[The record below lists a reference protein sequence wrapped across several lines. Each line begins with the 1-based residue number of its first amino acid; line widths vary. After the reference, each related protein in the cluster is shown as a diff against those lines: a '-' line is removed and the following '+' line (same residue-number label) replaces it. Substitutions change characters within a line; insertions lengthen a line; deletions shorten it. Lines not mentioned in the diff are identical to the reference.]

1 MSKSI
6 SSFVFAVSARMLNW
20 SICCS
25 FATLLAVN
33 FLHVGSA
40 SSALVHRYDFEQATG
55 SDTEAG
61 WTHMATNI
69 AGTPTTAGFLPAAE
83 GSINAFNRIPSIQAP
98 FDLIED
104 VIISFSGPTLPGS
117 DMVFR
122 EIVPAGANG
131 VQLTIYRNDPL
142 DNFIANFLTQVSI
155 NGGPLTT
162 IDTGIPGN
170 GFYHAPISTTLGL
183 PVSGSIQTLD
193 FYFFDGAINSSQV
206 RINGIEAIYSF
217 PPAPEPSSLVLWGL
231 MTAGCGMLRRRGRRA
246 S

>member
-6 SSFVFAVSARMLNW
+6 PSFVAAQSGRMRAL
-20 SICCS
+20 SICCGLAS
-25 FATLLAVN
+25 LLAASLL
-33 FLHVGSA
+33 FTEMA
-40 SSALVHRYDFEQATG
+40 SSAVIHRYDFEQATG

-83 GSINAFNRIPSIQAP
+83 GSINAFNRIPSIQPP

-104 VIISFSGPTLPGS
+104 VIISFSGPTIPGS

-122 EIVPAGANG
+122 DIIPAGVDS

-142 DNFIANFLTQVSI
+142 DNFIANFITQVSI

-162 IDTGIPGN
+162 IDTGIAGN
-170 GFYHAPISTTLGL
+170 GFYHAPISTSLGL
-183 PVSGSIQTLD
+183 PVSNSIQTLD

-206 RINGIEAIYSF
+206 RINGIQAIYSF

-231 MTAGCGMLRRRGRRA
+231 MTAGFGVLRRRGRSA
-246 S
+246 C